1 MAPSSLLLFLV
12 SSVPAMLAAGEEDC
26 PTVSVACG
34 KVNITFLFA
43 IVPDE
48 MTETS
53 CGLIGFQVRCR
64 NNNPYLGYNNRLYGH
79 QFQILDIFYNNA
91 SFLLAD
97 VHKLQGFNNSASEKC
112 HAPTNNSSNNL
123 GLPFSISPNNQNLI
137 FYNCTKPLL
146 EEERWSRGLVE
157 TTCGNMT
164 FVRVAGRS
172 DGSGSYGSYFLEGC
186 SSTVVPVLARYGHA
200 NASNYK
206 ELISDGFLLTW
217 EAPLKSGIFHSSN

>member
-12 SSVPAMLAAGEEDC
+12 SAVPVMLAAGEEHC
-26 PTVSVACG
+26 PTVPVACG
-34 KVNITFLFA
+34 KVNITFPFA

-48 MTETS
+48 TTETS
-53 CGLIGFQVRCR
+53 CGLIGFQVRCL

-91 SFLLAD
+91 SLLLAD
-97 VHKLQGFNNSASEKC
+97 VHKLQDFNNSASEKC
-112 HAPTNNSSNNL
+112 HAPTNNSSNKL
-123 GLPFSISPNNQNLI
+123 GLPFSISPINQNLI
-137 FYNCTKPLL
+137 FYNCMKPLS

-157 TTCGNMT
+157 TTCGNRT

-186 SSTVVPVLARYGHA
+186 SYTVVPVLARYGHA

-217 EAPLKSGIFHSSN
+217 EAPLKS